1 MSRPPF
7 SFILGF
13 CAALLASA
21 PLSAAALTSP
31 KQHFGFAIGDDH
43 HLATYTQTEAYFK
56 LLASQSPRLRLVDMG
71 RSEEGRTQWM
81 VVCSS
86 PANLARLE
94 RLQSISREL
103 ARAEDRDEGRA
114 RALAAEGRAVVWID
128 GGLHATE
135 TVGTHQLIET
145 VWQLASRE
153 DAETL
158 RILDETVVL
167 LVHANPDGQELMS
180 SWYMRRPEPAKR
192 VIDQLPRLYQKYAGH
207 DNNRDF
213 FLAALRESWNMN
225 RQLYLEWIPQVM
237 YNHHQS
243 GPAGSVVAGPPYRD
257 PFNHVYDPL
266 VMTTLDGVGAA
277 MSSRLNREGKP
288 GYTQRNGSVFSTWFN
303 GGLRTTTYF
312 HNMVGILT
320 EIIGSPTPSE
330 VPLVPARLLPNGATP
345 FPVTPRK
352 WRYADSIAYSLSL
365 NYAVLDFAARNRDAL
380 LFGIWRMGRNSIE
393 RGSQDHWT
401 HYPRRIAAIQEAH
414 ARDNP
419 PAKGA
424 AAANADEEA
433 TGGSASASGRGRVSA
448 KYFDEVLRKPE
459 LRDARGYILPADQ
472 ADFPTA
478 VKFINALIK
487 TGIRVHRA
495 TADFSVA
502 GRNYPAGSYVVKT
515 DQAFRPHVIDMFEPQ
530 DHPNDFAYE
539 GGPPIAPYD
548 SAGWTLAFE
557 MGVKFDRVLDGF
569 DGPFA
574 RVPWG
579 ELQSP
584 PPGRLAPS
592 AGGWRISRAAN
603 DSFTLVNRLLRAG
616 VEIGVPTEGGDF
628 HVPASARSSLEKL
641 AAELGVTPAA
651 LPAAPS
657 GLRRLTPARIALWD
671 RYGGSMPSG
680 WTRLI
685 FEQFGFEFDVVYPPQ
700 FDAGGL
706 REKYDVI
713 VFPSGAIPRSGSGET
728 SGGYSTVREPA
739 QDEMPA
745 EYRGRSGRFSAA
757 KTLPQLQSFLEA
769 GGTIVTV
776 GTSANLAYHLKLP
789 VRNALVQTGSG
800 AKREQTLP
808 KDKYFVPGSILRVS
822 LDTGAAV
829 TAGMP
834 AEADI
839 YFDSSHVFRLVDGAA
854 DRGVRPLA
862 WFPNATPL
870 RSGWAWGQHH
880 LKDGVTAF
888 EATVGKGRVF
898 VFGPE
903 ITFRSQTHGT
913 FKLLFN
919 TLYRTAP

>member
-1 MSRPPF
+1 MS
-7 SFILGF
+7 
-13 CAALLASA
+13 
-21 PLSAAALTSP
+21 PL
-31 KQHFGFAIGDDH
+31 
-43 HLATYTQTEAYFK
+43 
-56 LLASQSPRLRLVDMG
+56 R
-71 RSEEGRTQWM
+71 
-81 VVCSS
+81 
-86 PANLARLE
+86 
-94 RLQSISREL
+94 
-103 ARAEDRDEGRA
+103 
-114 RALAAEGRAVVWID
+114 
-128 GGLHATE
+128 
-135 TVGTHQLIET
+135 
-145 VWQLASRE
+145 
-153 DAETL
+153 
-158 RILDETVVL
+158 
-167 LVHANPDGQELMS
+167 
-180 SWYMRRPEPAKR
+180 
-192 VIDQLPRLYQKYAGH
+192 
-207 DNNRDF
+207 
-213 FLAALRESWNMN
+213 
-225 RQLYLEWIPQVM
+225 
-237 YNHHQS
+237 
-243 GPAGSVVAGPPYRD
+243 
-257 PFNHVYDPL
+257 
-266 VMTTLDGVGAA
+266 
-277 MSSRLNREGKP
+277 
-288 GYTQRNGSVFSTWFN
+288 
-303 GGLRTTTYF
+303 
-312 HNMVGILT
+312 
-320 EIIGSPTPSE
+320 
-330 VPLVPARLLPNGATP
+330 
-345 FPVTPRK
+345 
-352 WRYADSIAYSLSL
+352 
-365 NYAVLDFAARNRDAL
+365 
-380 LFGIWRMGRNSIE
+380 
-393 RGSQDHWT
+393 
-401 HYPRRIAAIQEAH
+401 
-414 ARDNP
+414 
-419 PAKGA
+419 
-424 AAANADEEA
+424 
-433 TGGSASASGRGRVSA
+433 
-448 KYFDEVLRKPE
+448 
-459 LRDARGYILPADQ
+459 
-472 ADFPTA
+472 
-478 VKFINALIK
+478 
-487 TGIRVHRA
+487 
-495 TADFSVA
+495 
-502 GRNYPAGSYVVKT
+502 
-515 DQAFRPHVIDMFEPQ
+515 
-530 DHPNDFAYE
+530 
-539 GGPPIAPYD
+539 
-548 SAGWTLAFE
+548 
-557 MGVKFDRVLDGF
+557 
-569 DGPFA
+569 
-574 RVPWG
+574 RVP
-579 ELQSP
+579 P
-584 PPGRLAPS
+584 
-592 AGGWRISRAAN
+592 
-603 DSFTLVNRLLRAG
+603 
-616 VEIGVPTEGGDF
+616 
-628 HVPASARSSLEKL
+628 EKL

-822 LDTGAAV
+822 LDTGASV